1 MTPKKYPQNVHTPK
15 NIHLSENPKKY
26 WNSKIWPKKNG
37 PSLRMYENIWVPP
50 LGHGYPLRV
59 KIPSLMLYWEMTKI
73 FNYHKIR
80 YFITSDRRQ
89 SRRLWTIDERG
100 SQIARIFH
108 LSPVRQTN
116 CNPKSLFLTVFDLR
130 SSIASTF
137 TIATYP
143 VCVLIQ
149 WIRNQNNLKQELGV
163 IYIFQSCFCWKK
175 SLFPHRIV
183 SNRNTVNHWRTR
195 IKTR

>member
-1 MTPKKYPQNVHTPK
+1 MTAEGLIAISTCSQ
-15 NIHLSENPKKY
+15 
-26 WNSKIWPKKNG
+26 
-37 PSLRMYENIWVPP
+37 
-50 LGHGYPLRV
+50 YPLRV
-59 KIPSLMLYWEMTKI
+59 KIPSLMLYWEITKI
-73 FNYHKIR
+73 FSYHKIR

-137 TIATYP
+137 SIATYP
-143 VCVLIQ
+143 VCVLIL

-175 SLFPHRIV
+175 KFVSTPDSEQSKTLLTIDERGSKLARNSILIAKCRLFDE
-183 SNRNTVNHWRTR
+183 WW
-195 IKTR
+195 